1 MRNLILILSEVL
13 VCYIAIIILNKK
25 YKTDGLYVYAV
36 IATFM
41 SCIMSLKQITIIDR
55 IDLPIG
61 FGVTTSLIIAG
72 NIITQKRGPK
82 EITTYIVLILVT
94 ALVSCCF
101 LNMSGIMIPS
111 DYNKYANKSYDSIF
125 EYNLRIYLAAIIS
138 IIISTWLSSKLY
150 YELKKVNNNI
160 MISNIFS
167 VVIAELAENLLFV
180 LIAYLFE
187 PGKSDIVFDIIF
199 CIIFRYIIKTIIGLF
214 GTIPIYITNKF
225 NWLGVWKYENKK
237 ERINKW

>member
-13 VCYIAIIILNKK
+13 ICYIAIIMLNKK

-36 IATFM
+36 IATFI
-41 SCIMSLKQITIIDR
+41 SCIMSLKQITIIGR

-72 NIITQKRGPK
+72 NIITQKRGPQ
-82 EITTYIVLILVT
+82 EIKTYIVLILVT

-101 LNMSGIMIPS
+101 LNLSGLMESS

-125 EYNLRIYLAAIIS
+125 EYNLRVYIATIIS
-138 IIISTWLSSKLY
+138 ILTSIWLSSKLY
-150 YELKKVNNNI
+150 YELKKINNKI
-160 MISNIFS
+160 IISNMFS
-167 VVIAELAENLLFV
+167 VVIAELIENLLFV

-187 PGKSDIVFDIIF
+187 YEAVNLILCV
-199 CIIFRYIIKTIIGLF
+199 IFRYMIKTIIGII
-214 GTIPIYITNKF
+214 GTIPIYISNKF
-225 NWLGVWKYENKK
+225 K
-237 ERINKW
+237 

>member
-1 MRNLILILSEVL
+1 MKNVILILAEVL

-25 YKTDGLYVYAV
+25 YKTDGLYIYAI
-36 IATFM
+36 IATFI
-41 SCIMSLKQITIIDR
+41 SCIMSLKQITIFGK

-72 NIITQKRGPK
+72 NIITQKRGPG
-82 EITTYIVLILVT
+82 EIKTYIVLILVT

-101 LNMSGIMIPS
+101 LNLSGLMEPS

-125 EYNLRIYLAAIIS
+125 EYNLRIYIATIVS

-150 YELKKVNNNI
+150 YELKKISNKIV
-160 MISNIFS
+160 ISNIFS
-167 VVIAELAENLLFV
+167 VVIAELSESLLFV
-180 LIAYLFE
+180 LIAYLFD

-199 CIIFRYIIKTIIGLF
+199 CIIFRYIVKTLIGLF

-225 NWLGVWKYENKK
+225 N
-237 ERINKW
+237 